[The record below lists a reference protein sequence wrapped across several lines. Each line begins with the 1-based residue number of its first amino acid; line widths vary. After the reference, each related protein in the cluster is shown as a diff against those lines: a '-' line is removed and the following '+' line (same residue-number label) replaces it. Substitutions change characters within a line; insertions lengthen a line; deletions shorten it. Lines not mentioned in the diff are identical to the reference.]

1 MKTIGVVVDSTFNL
15 PDDFLKD
22 LNIQVVRP
30 NIIIDGRVY
39 TDGLDITN
47 EEVVDAHMNGSR
59 VTSSQP
65 NPDAFLTAFEALR
78 DQGYEDI
85 VVMTVSS
92 GVSGTHQSAVIA
104 ADMIEDLNVEV
115 IDSKSSAMGGEII
128 IAEVKDDVLNGAT
141 LKEVA
146 TKMRTLVKR
155 LEARITVD
163 NLTALFKGGRMSR
176 TQSVIGNL
184 LKIKPIISVID
195 GKLELAGK
203 VRTTKKVLEHIINE
217 IKEHSPK
224 EPLHI
229 RIAPLG
235 AIESAIELKELIQ
248 ERFEN
253 AKVYVC
259 KEITSVLSVHFGRG
273 GLGVAWLG

>member
-15 PDDFLKD
+15 PDEFLND
-22 LNIQVVRP
+22 LHVQVVRP

-39 TDGLDITN
+39 SDGVDITN
-47 EEVVDAHMNGSR
+47 DEVMDAHMSGSR

-65 NPDAFLTAFEALR
+65 NPEAFLMAFEALR
-78 DQGYEDI
+78 EQGYTDI

-104 ADMIEDLNVEV
+104 ADTVENLNVKV
-115 IDSKSSAMGGEII
+115 VDSKSSAMGGELI
-128 IAEVKDDVLNGAT
+128 IAEVKDDILGGSS
-141 LKEVA
+141 LEEV
-146 TKMRTLVKR
+146 TSKMRILVDR

-163 NLTALFKGGRMSR
+163 DLTALFKGGRMSR
-176 TQSVIGNL
+176 TQSLIGNL

-203 VRTTKKVLEHIINE
+203 VRTTKKVLDYIIDE
-217 IKEHSPK
+217 IITHSPK

-235 AIESAIELKELIQ
+235 SIEAAIELKELIQ
-248 ERFEN
+248 KRITD
-253 AKVYVC
+253 AKVFIT

-273 GLGVAWLG
+273 GIGIAWLA